1 VSPTFEVI
9 ENFCD
14 NSAAREKTESAVVR
28 NHSNHSMTNYHQQQ
42 HQQQQQQQQQ
52 HQRHHQ
58 TAVHASQ
65 SHQTLAL
72 RDDGSSALSGLVSAL
87 LGGRPSGNRTHEVIV
102 HSPVSVL
109 NGGNSMAKAASMSE
123 LVKETSSNP
132 DILS

>member
-1 VSPTFEVI
+1 
-9 ENFCD
+9 
-14 NSAAREKTESAVVR
+14 
-28 NHSNHSMTNYHQQQ
+28 MTNYHQQQ
-42 HQQQQQQQQQ
+42 HQHQQQQQQ
-52 HQRHHQ
+52 QRHHQ